1 MQKTINENISMGNTI
16 IQASN
21 IEPKF
26 KIDPIQF
33 KECVFY
39 EIWTIKNPQN
49 TSYTLSAERCQTA
62 FLSNKELIKYADP
75 SFVMGNFTKDNQENI
90 LGIKAVKEELSKP
103 SYVTDVKSYKF
114 ISDKYKILENGN
126 YIYILQNFKAKSEI
140 LGEYTQNA
148 HIIFDNKGN
157 VIKIE
162 LNQNKEFGS
171 YWLKLQ
177 FKFKVE
183 RKIICR
189 KNTTFYFSFATFYFS
204 ADTCAVLFALTGIAY
219 ILGADQDTGLKV
231 ETYKLVK
238 NIEPGKE
245 KDALIQYLQENNL
258 KVPSDAEATQ
268 GKGKG
273 ANMGG
278 IHHNANAAPAN
289 VKAGKGKNNEIT
301 IGGAHYSANITPVA
315 QNEYVITLK
324 TRSLLG
330 DMIMLHKDKGAW
342 YFSVLSIGFGI
353 ALFLLYISGLII
365 TLFASK
371 KDRQKQLATLGAGV
385 VITILLAYLS
395 L

>member
-1 MQKTINENISMGNTI
+1 MIN
-16 IQASN
+16 
-21 IEPKF
+21 
-26 KIDPIQF
+26 
-33 KECVFY
+33 
-39 EIWTIKNPQN
+39 KNKLFRQIHIYV
-49 TSYTLSAERCQTA
+49 SLF
-62 FLSNKELIKYADP
+62 FLP
-75 SFVMGNFTKDNQENI
+75 
-90 LGIKAVKEELSKP
+90 
-103 SYVTDVKSYKF
+103 
-114 ISDKYKILENGN
+114 
-126 YIYILQNFKAKSEI
+126 
-140 LGEYTQNA
+140 
-148 HIIFDNKGN
+148 
-157 VIKIE
+157 
-162 LNQNKEFGS
+162 
-171 YWLKLQ
+171 
-177 FKFKVE
+177 
-183 RKIICR
+183 
-189 KNTTFYFSFATFYFS
+189 
-204 ADTCAVLFALTGIAY
+204 CAVLFALTGIAY

-353 ALFLLYISGLII
+353 SLFLLYISGLII

>member
-1 MQKTINENISMGNTI
+1 MIN
-16 IQASN
+16 
-21 IEPKF
+21 
-26 KIDPIQF
+26 
-33 KECVFY
+33 
-39 EIWTIKNPQN
+39 KNKLFRQIHIYV
-49 TSYTLSAERCQTA
+49 SLF
-62 FLSNKELIKYADP
+62 FLP
-75 SFVMGNFTKDNQENI
+75 
-90 LGIKAVKEELSKP
+90 
-103 SYVTDVKSYKF
+103 
-114 ISDKYKILENGN
+114 
-126 YIYILQNFKAKSEI
+126 
-140 LGEYTQNA
+140 
-148 HIIFDNKGN
+148 
-157 VIKIE
+157 
-162 LNQNKEFGS
+162 
-171 YWLKLQ
+171 
-177 FKFKVE
+177 
-183 RKIICR
+183 
-189 KNTTFYFSFATFYFS
+189 
-204 ADTCAVLFALTGIAY
+204 CAVLFALTGIAY

-268 GKGKG
+268 
-273 ANMGG
+273 
-278 IHHNANAAPAN
+278 
-289 VKAGKGKNNEIT
+289 GKGKNNEIT